1 MVFVL
6 FSRIENKERP
16 SRDFKNNFATA
27 PPMRILKSLWW
38 VSAWPKHS
46 RSWVCSWT
54 SQQSVEGHSIS
65 THLVLKGMLMLTIST
80 FHHDYQDYFNSSPRF
95 IISHWVHPPLVTMPC
110 LFRTPH
116 CGRSLFSPRCFVTM
130 PCTTLVTTSR
140 THSLSSGCVKNPW
153 WCWPGVV
160 VL

>member
-54 SQQSVEGHSIS
+54 RQQSVEGAQHFHMSWRGCWCWRSPLFTTTTKTILIPAYDYHYIS
-65 THLVLKGMLMLTIST
+65 LGPPTSDHALLV
-80 FHHDYQDYFNSSPRF
+80 QDTALRSVFVFTSVFCYHALAPHWWQPRGH
-95 IISHWVHPPLVTMPC
+95 ILWAVAAW
-110 LFRTPH
+110 RTPDDA
-116 CGRSLFSPRCFVTM
+116 GL
-130 PCTTLVTTSR
+130 
-140 THSLSSGCVKNPW
+140 
-153 WCWPGVV
+153 GVV